1 MNVQAESEKK
11 KESTEISR
19 REFLKDATLIA
30 GSAAIGSSLSLA
42 ASAQTASAQAAAT
55 PVTLEVYDPMGPT
68 EVTAVYSPRLTT
80 LEGKR
85 IGYTEG
91 TWMVGTAKPLVMDL
105 LKKLYPT
112 MVAVPDVPQYGV
124 FQGMKD
130 EDVAKWM
137 KDNKVDGM
145 IVGNAG

>member
-1 MNVQAESEKK
+1 MSEEIKR
-11 KESTEISR
+11 EQGEISR
-19 REFLKDATLIA
+19 RTFLKDATLIA
-30 GSAAIGSSLSLA
+30 GSAAISSSLALA
-42 ASAQTASAQAAAT
+42 GSAQTVSAQAAT
-55 PVTLEVYDPMGPT
+55 PVTLEIFDPKGPT
-68 EVTAVYSPRLTT
+68 EVTAVYNKRLDT

-105 LKKLYPT
+105 LKKQYPT
-112 MVAVPDVPQYGV
+112 MQVVDKVPEYPT
-124 FQGMKD
+124 FQAMKD

>member
-1 MNVQAESEKK
+1 MADQLKL
-11 KESTEISR
+11 TR
-19 REFLKDATLIA
+19 RDMLKLSGGIA
-30 GSAAIGSSLSLA
+30 AGTMLGTSLPA
-42 ASAQTASAQAAAT
+42 FASPEAQAQSD
-55 PVTLEVYDPMGPT
+55 VTLEIFDPLGVT
-68 EVTAVYSPRLTT
+68 EVTAVYSKRLTT

-105 LKKLYPT
+105 LKKQYPT
-112 MVAVPDVPQYGV
+112 MVEVPNVPQYGT
-124 FQGMKD
+124 FQGMTD
-130 EDVAKWM
+130 ADVAKWM

>member
-1 MNVQAESEKK
+1 MQAENEKK
-11 KESTEISR
+11 PAAEISR

-30 GSAAIGSSLSLA
+30 GSAAIGSTLSLA
-42 ASAQTASAQAAAT
+42 GSAQTASAQTAAQ

-68 EVTAVYSPRLTT
+68 EVTAVYNKRLDT

-105 LKKLYPT
+105 LKKQFPT
-112 MVAVPDVPQYGV
+112 MVEVPDVPQYGT
-124 FQGMKD
+124 FQNMKD

>member
-1 MNVQAESEKK
+1 MSEEKK
-11 KESTEISR
+11 REEAQVSR
-19 REFLKDATLIA
+19 RDFIKGAGLTA
-30 GSAAIGSSLSLA
+30 GSLAIGSTALIA
-42 ASAQTASAQAAAT
+42 AAPAPQAATPPATPST
-55 PVTLEVYDPMGPT
+55 PVTLEIFDPVGPV
-68 EVTAVYSPRLTT
+68 EVTAVYSKRLDT

-105 LKKLYPT
+105 LKKQYPT
-112 MVAVPDVPQYGV
+112 MVEVPEVPQYGV
-124 FQGMKD
+124 FQSMSD
-130 EDVAKWM
+130 ADVAKWM